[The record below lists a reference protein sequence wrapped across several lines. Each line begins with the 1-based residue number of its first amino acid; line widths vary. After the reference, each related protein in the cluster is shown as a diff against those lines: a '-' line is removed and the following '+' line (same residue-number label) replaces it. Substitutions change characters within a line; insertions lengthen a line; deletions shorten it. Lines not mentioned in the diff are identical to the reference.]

1 MRYPAIRLSHRRI
14 GRIIGIMATVD
25 DIPLAAPP
33 RLPGD
38 EDLQAPLFRFGLRQ
52 MFLFV
57 SGIAALGGC
66 MAIVRGGWAVAIGFG
81 AAMVVA
87 HVLATSIGTRLRD
100 RSSAVNSRTTR
111 LAGNSGRP
119 LGWTRR
125 LTDEELAALTDSPLA
140 QHERAPVRTLFAA
153 AGGALAGGLGGAA
166 LIPILAGSNT
176 TGAEFALGAAS
187 CAVMGGWLG
196 LMAAHSWSVM
206 RRTWR
211 DANGGEGARSQPRPK
226 RMFRRV

>member
-1 MRYPAIRLSHRRI
+1 
-14 GRIIGIMATVD
+14 MATVD
-25 DIPLAAPP
+25 DIPLAPLAEAP
-33 RLPGD
+33 RHPG
-38 EDLQAPLFRFGLRQ
+38 EETHQAPLFRFGLRQ

-66 MAIVRGGWAVAIGFG
+66 MALVRGGWAVGIGFG
-81 AAMVVA
+81 AAMVAA

-100 RSSAVNSRTTR
+100 RSSAATSRTSRQT
-111 LAGNSGRP
+111 GNALRG
-119 LGWTRR
+119 LTRR
-125 LTDEELAALTDSPLA
+125 LTEEELAALTDSPLA
-140 QHERAPVRTLFAA
+140 RHERAPFRTLLSA
-153 AGGALAGGLGGAA
+153 AGGAIGGGFGGAA

-196 LMAAHSWSVM
+196 LMAAHSWWVM

-211 DANGGEGARSQPRPK
+211 DANGGEAERARPRPK